1 MKKQT
6 VIVERIFNAG
16 KETVWRAITE
26 KELMKQWYF
35 NLAEFETE
43 PGFKFEF
50 MGGPEDG
57 TQYKHLCE
65 IIEVIP
71 QQKLTYSWRYEGYE
85 GITFVTF
92 ELYEESKKTRLK
104 LTHTGFETFPP
115 IPDFAVHNFEE
126 GWNHIINVSLKDFLE
141 KNKQHGQ

>member
-1 MKKQT
+1 MKTQT
-6 VIVERIFNAG
+6 VIVERIFNAD
-16 KETVWRAITE
+16 KESVWRAITE

-35 NLAEFETE
+35 NLAEFKKE

-65 IIEVIP
+65 ITEVIP
-71 QQKLTYSWRYEGYE
+71 GQKLTYSWRYEGYE

-92 ELYEESKKTRLK
+92 ELFEENKKTRLK

-115 IPDFAVHNFEE
+115 VPDFAVQNFEA
-126 GWNHIINVSLKDFLE
+126 GWDHIINVSLKGFLE
-141 KNKQHGQ
+141 KK